1 MGPKDPKGP
10 NGMNRKAE
18 RGQATRERLVAVATR
33 LFAELGYE
41 ETSIEQALQESGV
54 SRGAL
59 YHHFGSKEALF
70 EAVLEAIEEDIGRQG
85 RAAMAEA
92 TDLLAVIRAGCLA
105 WIQMTG
111 DPVVRQVLLVDA
123 PSVLGWARWR
133 ALDEQH
139 TLGDIKAALAAVA
152 QTGRLD
158 PAQVDLMAY
167 VWLALMNEIALYIA
181 RAEDVEA
188 AKREGEAV
196 VETILQ
202 RLLGA

>member
-1 MGPKDPKGP
+1 
-10 NGMNRKAE
+10 MNRKAE

-41 ETSIEQALQESGV
+41 ETSIEQVLQESGV

-70 EAVLEAIEEDIGRQG
+70 EAVLEAIEQDIGRRG

-105 WIQMTG
+105 WIRMTD

-133 ALDEQH
+133 AMDEQH

-196 VETILQ
+196 VDTILQ